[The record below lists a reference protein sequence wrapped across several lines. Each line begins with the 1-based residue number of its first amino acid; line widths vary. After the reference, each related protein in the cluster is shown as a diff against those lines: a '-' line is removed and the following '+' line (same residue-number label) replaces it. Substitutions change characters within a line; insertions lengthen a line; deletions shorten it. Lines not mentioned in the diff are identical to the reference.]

1 MKRHFTD
8 NIFLF
13 IRIQGI
19 FIHLVVGGRVGE
31 MNGRSITDILRGRV
45 RLAAAIVDD
54 YDWKYEQMK
63 EFLDRREGG
72 SGRVL
77 VVGSCSPLLTPLS

>member
-1 MKRHFTD
+1 MKGHFTD

-54 YDWKYEQMK
+54 YD
-63 EFLDRREGG
+63 
-72 SGRVL
+72 
-77 VVGSCSPLLTPLS
+77 